1 MSRFQYL
8 PPTGPLPGASFEKQ
22 TVAFLD
28 MIQDTAD
35 AAVATA
41 EGATADAQNAKEAA
55 DAAMAV
61 AESKL
66 NPNFDNVTGTLD
78 VEHGGTGAK
87 TADGARQN
95 LNVEPSGLICL
106 WYGASIPDGWRAC
119 DGSGGTPDLSAY
131 VTAPL
136 RYIRRI

>member
-8 PPTGPLPGASFEKQ
+8 PAHGALPGASFERQ
-22 TVAFLD
+22 TVQFLD
-28 MIQDTAD
+28 EIGDIAD
-35 AAVATA
+35 SAVSTA
-41 EGATADAQNAKEAA
+41 ESAVSDAQSAKDAA

-61 AESKL
+61 ADAKL
-66 NPNFDNVTGTLD
+66 NPNFDNVSGTLG
-78 VEHGGTGAK
+78 VEHGGTGAR
-87 TADGARQN
+87 TPDGARQN

-106 WYGASIPDGWRAC
+106 WYGTSVPDGWRVC